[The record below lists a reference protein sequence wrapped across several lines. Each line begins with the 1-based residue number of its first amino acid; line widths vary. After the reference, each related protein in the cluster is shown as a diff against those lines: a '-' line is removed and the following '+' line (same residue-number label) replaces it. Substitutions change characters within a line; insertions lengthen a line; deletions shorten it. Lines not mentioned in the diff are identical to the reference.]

1 MNTDNNQSQMSFGA
15 RLKELRFHKKLSQA
29 EMGKIIGVRSTH
41 IGRYERG
48 ESKPTAKYLK
58 LLADTLDVS
67 TDYLYDGVEE
77 NAVVVDLKDRELL
90 NMVAEVE
97 NFCEEDKR
105 ALKNILATYIK
116 KNQHEQVSNQQLTT
130 S

>member
-1 MNTDNNQSQMSFGA
+1 
-15 RLKELRFHKKLSQA
+15 
-29 EMGKIIGVRSTH
+29 MGKIIGVRSTH

-116 KNQHEQVSNQQLTT
+116 KNQHEQVSNQQLTA